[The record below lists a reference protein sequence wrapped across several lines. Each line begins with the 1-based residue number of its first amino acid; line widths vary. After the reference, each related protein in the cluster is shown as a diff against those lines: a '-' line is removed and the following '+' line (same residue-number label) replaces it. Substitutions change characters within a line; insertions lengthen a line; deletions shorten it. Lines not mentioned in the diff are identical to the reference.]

1 MDIKGNATNTSN
13 SDFEHIKAWENNTN
27 LDYYLSEEHW
37 NFHVNQML
45 YKNLLVFHEGKEVGA
60 FLDVNGPDF
69 GDPIKDYTSLYG
81 NMFNEAY
88 RLCKSILTIP
98 VPETK
103 VAQFATQSA
112 TWKFRN
118 LKDKK
123 GKPIQFEIA
132 PNVTDLIESYHILGM
147 VNAILCFANDQSAS
161 VDRFMITLSVY
172 KDKGLPFCGH
182 NHCFEPY
189 NEVYQKFIFATIV
202 DGSYLRKGYD
212 YKKRNEYLCKNMPW
226 YNNIAKEYE
235 KNAKEVKKESTQSDA
250 NRANMEESVLGKISA
265 SNLRAYYEGW
275 RNGKHGSICQKEG
288 IYRFVEM
295 ARGKSGMLDD
305 VKRSEEDNPIVAIG
319 IVAYWLQ
326 FNSRMDPV
334 IKRLTKYNCEIPK
347 DIREQ
352 FDNYTKIRFEQF
364 RKEHRDDPNTLDW
377 DWEYEFYVNTII
389 PHEIAFNKRTEALF
403 DYISDS
409 DIKLVQA
416 VMKNYIKYL
425 KKCRADKGYQVS
437 PELLVLR
444 AVDSQDDTKYED
456 LEDYEV
462 KTILEK
468 LKDEGYIDAM
478 WVHGQKLPWVCK
490 ILDKGRAYLKQV
502 EEGEGGI
509 SIAPVDTP
517 QPSSE
522 QVTTETPSQMT
533 QPNDNSEF
541 DQYVDNEEW
550 DEDEDEDKV
559 EVTPEVREYNTT
571 YDYVFDPRVKPEEV
585 KKALNNITT
594 FDKYQ
599 HPFWFVFTK
608 VLVHLQWIPTSTY
621 TKDILKW
628 ASLQYDLHWTTK
640 RQLSFS
646 DIGGDKRDMN
656 REANEGKQKK
666 IKDTDITL
674 WNTISKTEFRDIEKY
689 RQFALLLKKTFV
701 HFIVDGLEVKEST
714 NFNLGKPLDR
724 VKFMKSPK
732 NLINSGK

>member
-1 MDIKGNATNTSN
+1 MELKVRLRYKSTYDFGEGDHLRFDKSLAHALEWLYDEDNFEDERTWLYCMSGVLPIYVMMSIVTDFFFFALQDYAETNIRDYILRMEEGNDKHGWNDNKPSLLYLGDEIVLGRVHTFTSEVILWATYLYACFRADIEEDNERFK
-13 SDFEHIKAWENNTN
+13 KAK
-27 LDYYLSEEHW
+27 D
-37 NFHVNQML
+37 VL
-45 YKNLLVFHEGKEVGA
+45 YKLFWKKTGMKKEYVNDT
-60 FLDVNGPDF
+60 FLMKHFDQTIHDLAMDVLHRYKEDKHVVDN
-69 GDPIKDYTSLYG
+69 KNQQS
-81 NMFNEAY
+81 
-88 RLCKSILTIP
+88 SI
-98 VPETK
+98 
-103 VAQFATQSA
+103 
-112 TWKFRN
+112 N
-118 LKDKK
+118 
-123 GKPIQFEIA
+123 
-132 PNVTDLIESYHILGM
+132 
-147 VNAILCFANDQSAS
+147 
-161 VDRFMITLSVY
+161 
-172 KDKGLPFCGH
+172 
-182 NHCFEPY
+182 
-189 NEVYQKFIFATIV
+189 
-202 DGSYLRKGYD
+202 
-212 YKKRNEYLCKNMPW
+212 KNM
-226 YNNIAKEYE
+226 A
-235 KNAKEVKKESTQSDA
+235 
-250 NRANMEESVLGKISA
+250 ESVIDKISP
-265 SNLRAYYEGW
+265 SNIRFYFEGW
-275 RNGKHGSICQKEG
+275 RNGKHGSICQQNG
-288 IYRFVEM
+288 IYRFVEQ

-305 VKRSEEDNPIVAIG
+305 VKKNKEDNPIVAIG

-444 AVDSQDDTKYED
+444 AVDSQDDAKYED

-468 LKDEGYIDAM
+468 LKDEGYVDAM

-490 ILDKGRAYLKQV
+490 ILDKGRAYLKQL
-502 EEGEGGI
+502 EEGEGVI
-509 SIAPVDTP
+509 SFAPVDTP
-517 QPSSE
+517 QSSSE
-522 QVTTETPSQMT
+522 QVTTETPSQVT
-533 QPNDNSEF
+533 QPDDDSEF
-541 DQYVDNEEW
+541 DQDVDNEEW

-559 EVTPEVREYNTT
+559 ELTPEVREYDTT
-571 YDYVFDPRVKPEEV
+571 FDYVFDPRVKPEEV
-585 KKALNNITT
+585 KKALDNITT

-628 ASLQYDLHWTTK
+628 ASLQYDLNWTTK

-689 RQFALLLKKTFV
+689 RKFALLLKKTFV
-701 HFIVDGLEVKEST
+701 HFIVDSMEVKEST
-714 NFNLGKPLDR
+714 DFNLGKPLDR